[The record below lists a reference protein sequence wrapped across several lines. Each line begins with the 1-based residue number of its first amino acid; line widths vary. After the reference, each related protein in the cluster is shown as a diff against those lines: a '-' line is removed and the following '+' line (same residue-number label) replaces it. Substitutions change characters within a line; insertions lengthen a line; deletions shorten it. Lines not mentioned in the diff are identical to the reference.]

1 MKLPPDATFLEAPP
15 LLIWRPR
22 DVLNEAS
29 VNRILAFIGE
39 EEAISG
45 KRFDRFTDM
54 SLVNSVDRN
63 FKFIFHVALY
73 RRLSWAGHPKV
84 KSAFYVHTPAADATN
99 QQELELKP
107 SLEIELPWQC
117 YGYAEWASKWNI
129 EQEGDY
135 KSKFKIE
142 IGRAFGSREQVV
154 VSLRY
159 ELPLTEGS
167 EQGTYSVA
175 LTYVFK

>member
-45 KRFDRFTDM
+45 KPFDRFTDM
-54 SLVNSVDRN
+54 SLVDSVDLN

-84 KSAFYVHTPAADATN
+84 KSAFYVHTPAVAHYVKLHAVLTDRS
-99 QQELELKP
+99 
-107 SLEIELPWQC
+107 SLNVALFEDRET
-117 YGYAEWASKWNI
+117 AAKWLGVPV
-129 EQEGDY
+129 EVLDRGMMGE
-135 KSKFKIE
+135 
-142 IGRAFGSREQVV
+142 
-154 VSLRY
+154 
-159 ELPLTEGS
+159 TEG
-167 EQGTYSVA
+167 A
-175 LTYVFK
+175 R